1 MHFEASEAARL
12 LRIMQSR
19 RDVRGNRFTSRTV
32 EPEKLE
38 LILQAAVAAPS
49 VGYSQPW
56 RFVIIDDADVKE
68 AVYQS
73 FDGQNGKAKALF
85 RDRPLYER
93 LKLEGIREAPVNI
106 AVLYEPQ
113 GKTLGQTSMEQ
124 VGEYS
129 VVCAVQNM
137 WLMARTLNIG
147 MGWVSILDEDEV
159 LRALNAPQKSR
170 LVAYLCVG
178 YVEAFA
184 EKPELQSLGWAEAKP
199 LEELVNYN
207 RFET

>member
-1 MHFEASEAARL
+1 MYFEASEAAQL
-12 LRIMQSR
+12 LKIMQSR
-19 RDVRGNRFTSRTV
+19 RDVRGNRFTPQAV

-38 LILQAAVAAPS
+38 LMLKAAVAAPS

-56 RFVIIDDADVKE
+56 RFVIIDDAEVKE
-68 AVYQS
+68 AVYRS
-73 FDGQNGKAKALF
+73 FDAENEKAKALF
-85 RDRPLYER
+85 RDRPLYNR
-93 LKLEGIREAPVNI
+93 LKLEGIREAPVNL

-113 GKTLGQTSMEQ
+113 GQTLGQTSMEQ

-137 WLMARTLNIG
+137 WLMARTLNLG
-147 MGWVSILDEDEV
+147 MGWVSILDEGEV
-159 LRALNAPQKSR
+159 LEILDVPPGSR

-184 EKPELQSLGWAEAKP
+184 EKPELQSLGWADEKP
-199 LEELVNYN
+199 LEMLVSYN
-207 RFET
+207 RVTK